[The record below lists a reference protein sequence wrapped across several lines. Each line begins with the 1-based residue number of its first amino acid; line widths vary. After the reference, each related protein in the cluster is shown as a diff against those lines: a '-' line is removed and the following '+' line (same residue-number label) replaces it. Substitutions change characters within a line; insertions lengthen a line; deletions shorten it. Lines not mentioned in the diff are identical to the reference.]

1 MQFQTITKITPLRKK
16 IDHNNSIFS
25 LGSCFA
31 ENIARKLAERKFHI
45 AESPS
50 GILFNPESIARSLEI
65 YQQNLQLSV
74 KELMLGDE
82 GWFSY
87 DFHSSLSHI
96 EQDTALSQMQLAID
110 NGHKALKEA
119 DVVIITFGTAMV
131 YTLKEQQR
139 VVANCH
145 KQPQQLFTRSM
156 LSVEDIVQRYSLLM
170 EGVLRDKLVIFTV
183 SPVRHLSDGLEEN
196 SLSKATLR
204 LAIDAIVKRFANA
217 KYFPSY
223 EILCD
228 ELRDYRFYAEDM
240 VHPSA
245 VAVEYIWECFGR
257 CYFDNGTQR
266 LNEEIETVIRAI
278 GHRPLDAQSEGYK
291 NFLRNLLDKIGA
303 IEEKY
308 SYIDF
313 ENEKTRCSTL
323 LKI

>member
-45 AESPS
+45 TESPS

-74 KELMLGDE
+74 KELMFGDE

-156 LSVEDIVQRYSLLM
+156 LSVEEIVQRYSPLM

-240 VHPSA
+240 IHPSK
-245 VAVEYIWECFGR
+245 VAVDYIWERF
-257 CYFDNGTQR
+257 
-266 LNEEIETVIRAI
+266 EEFAFSAATIDLVKRIKRIADAVA
-278 GHRPLDAQSEGYK
+278 HRPLRPETEAHRTFCLKMIGEIAAMECVSKGLDFTAEKIYFK
-291 NFLRNLLDKIGA
+291 DFLR
-303 IEEKY
+303 
-308 SYIDF
+308 
-313 ENEKTRCSTL
+313 
-323 LKI
+323 